1 MVGNIQ
7 NRIIEQNNVQ
17 NKNTTCGLRDGD
29 NVFTALFYE

>member
-17 NKNTTCGLRDGD
+17 NKNTCGLRDGD